1 MAMSKGKHVGS
12 SRTKYSPP
20 AMSEMSEEDFK
31 RFLDRAEGIEPL
43 RERFETAPETSV
55 AAETVETAPACDEGF
70 SEPELEVVAEMQVG
84 NSIDADDGLD
94 PKIYLRRYSH
104 LKGDPERLRALGEM
118 FQRARQKSARVHRV
132 EDQHL
137 TSWEE
142 TKRLQARNRK
152 RRQREREAK
161 AKLTPVEKTVDQLLA
176 ELDATPAPVPMPGRV
191 SRQYKRR
198 LEALHKAT
206 AALGAS
212 KSLEKL
218 RGREYEIVEF
228 WVVLQEARKKF
239 GERAS
244 DANVA
249 RLHPDKSMNKRGA
262 QNRRE
267 IIARLEQPGG
277 PWCGIA

>member
-12 SRTKYSPP
+12 SRTNYSPS
-20 AMSEMSEEDFK
+20 AMSEMSEDDFK

-43 RERFETAPETSV
+43 PETVETAPETSV
-55 AAETVETAPACDEGF
+55 AAETVEAAPACDEGF
-70 SEPELEVVAEMQVG
+70 SEPEQGAVAEMEVADD
-84 NSIDADDGLD
+84 IDADDGVD

-104 LKGDPERLRALGEM
+104 PKGDPERLRALGEM
-118 FQRARQKSARVHRV
+118 FPRAREKSARVHRV

-152 RRQREREAK
+152 RRQRERDAK
-161 AKLTPVEKTVDQLLA
+161 AKIKAAEKTADQLLA
-176 ELDATPAPVPMPGRV
+176 ELDTELVPDPLPGPV

-198 LEALHKAT
+198 LDALHKAT
-206 AALGAS
+206 AALRVS

-218 RGREYEIVEF
+218 RGRECEIVEF
-228 WVVLQEARKKF
+228 WVVLQAARKKF

-244 DANVA
+244 DADVA